1 MKKSA
6 YFITILLL
14 LSMVLSAAG
23 QNNEGIKFRT
33 ASFDEAIALSKSEK
47 KPIFLHAF
55 ASWCH
60 YCEYMTDSV
69 YSKKEIG
76 DFYNRNFICIRMDME
91 KEGRELNKKL
101 KVRTFPTLVYFDYR
115 DIVMMHRI
123 AGKRSAEEFL
133 QTGKEALDST
143 KQLRT
148 YEKKYY
154 NKTAKAEEIL
164 TYFRMLDKAGLD
176 NQAPINAYLMNID
189 VNEMLKP
196 INWRIMYDLFREAD
210 LPAFQKVIENKK
222 YYAEKY
228 SADSIENKIISVYNY
243 ALMNRVQQLD
253 SAGYENMISKLRN
266 SNLDL
271 RDKIISY
278 AELNKVKMKSE
289 WLRYEELAIP
299 FIEKYCMND
308 YRRLNEVAANFYE
321 RVGHRESL
329 LKAED
334 WARKAV
340 TMADNV
346 RHNHT
351 LAGLCYKLGK
361 KTEAL
366 QAAKHA
372 IELGQQKGVDVKQTV
387 LLLEKIEEMP

>member
-1 MKKSA
+1 MKKQA

-14 LSMVLSAAG
+14 LSLALTAAA
-23 QNNEGIKFRT
+23 QTNEGIKFRT
-33 ASFDEAIALSKSEK
+33 TSFDEAIALAKAEK
-47 KPIFLHAF
+47 KPIFLHGY

-60 YCEYMTDSV
+60 YCEFMTDSV

-101 KVRTFPTLVYFDYR
+101 KVRSFPSLVYFDYR
-115 DIVMMHRI
+115 DIIMMHRI
-123 AGKRSAEEFL
+123 SGKRSAEEFL
-133 QTGKEALDST
+133 QTGKDALDST

-148 YEKKYY
+148 YEQKYY
-154 NKTAKAEEIL
+154 NKTAKPEEIL

-176 NQAPINAYLMNID
+176 NQIPINAYLMNID

-196 INWRIMYDLFREAD
+196 INWRIMYDLFKEAD

-228 SADSIENKIISVYNY
+228 SADSIENKILSVYNY

-253 SAGYENMISKLRN
+253 SAGYENMINKLRN

-299 FIEKYCMND
+299 FIERYCMND

-340 TMADNV
+340 SMADNV

-351 LAGLCYKLGK
+351 LAGICYKLGK

-372 IELGQQKGVDVKQTV
+372 IELGQLKGVDVKQTV

>member
-6 YFITILLL
+6 YFITILIL
-14 LSMVLSAAG
+14 LSMVLSVAG
-23 QNNEGIKFRT
+23 QNNEGINFRT

-123 AGKRSAEEFL
+123 AGKRSAEEVL
-133 QTGKEALDST
+133 QTGKDALDST

-196 INWRIMYDLFREAD
+196 VNWRIMYDLFREAD
-210 LPAFQKVIENKK
+210 MPAFQKVIENKK

-228 SADSIENKIISVYNY
+228 SADSIDNKIISVYNY

-253 SAGYENMISKLRN
+253 SAGYENIINKLRN